1 MIGVLSVSTIL
12 AVLILKRNE
21 MGEEV
26 KLGWMQVN
34 VIWKDEKVDRR
45 NGEISFF
52 ARCRNE
58 EQNKRES

>member
-1 MIGVLSVSTIL
+1 
-12 AVLILKRNE
+12 

-34 VIWKDEKVDRR
+34 VIWKDEQVDRR